1 MKFTERF
8 AIDVDLEEARKR
20 FVNRVYNRA
29 FLSFFLHLSEGER
42 YRIHKEIIS
51 ALGDK
56 YQFHIN
62 LSDQIGNDY
71 HRNLQALEVLF
82 NSINDGYYREK
93 ANDLIVNLL
102 VESEVDLGVRWEN
115 GRFIKSGAKILDDKL
130 VNDVLHWLR
139 DNAYTSV
146 INPFEKGIEHFLHS
160 EKRPEL
166 LSDVITDMYESL
178 EALSKIVTNRPDKD
192 LSSNREL
199 FISKVKASSGY
210 KKLLAEYINYANE
223 FRHAAEE
230 GKTKPSLNPAE
241 VESFIYLTG
250 VFIRLAMQ

>member
-8 AIDVDLEEARKR
+8 DIDIDLEKARRR

-29 FLSFFLHLSEGER
+29 YLSFFLDLNDNER

-51 ALGDK
+51 AMGGK
-56 YQFHIN
+56 YQFHKN
-62 LSDQIGNDY
+62 LSYQIGDDY
-71 HRNLQALEVLF
+71 HRNLQALEVLY
-82 NSINDGYYREK
+82 NSLGDSYYRNK
-93 ANDLIVNLL
+93 ANKLIVSLL
-102 VESEVDLGVRWEN
+102 DESEVNLGVRWEN

-130 VNDVLHWLR
+130 VNDGLHWLR
-139 DNAYTSV
+139 HSAYTSV
-146 INPFEKGIEHFLHS
+146 LNPFEKGIEHFLYS
-160 EKRPEL
+160 EKRPEF

-178 EALSKIVTNRPDKD
+178 EALSKIVTNRPNKD

-223 FRHAAEE
+223 FRHATEE

>member
-8 AIDVDLEEARKR
+8 AIDVDSEEARRR
-20 FVNRVYNRA
+20 FVSRVYNRA
-29 FLSFFLHLSEGER
+29 YLDFFLDLRDNER

-51 ALGDK
+51 ALGDR
-56 YQFHIN
+56 YQFRKN
-62 LSDQIGNDY
+62 LSDQIGDDY
-71 HRNLQALEVLF
+71 HRNLQALEVLY
-82 NSINDGYYREK
+82 NSVVGYYRDK
-93 ANDLIVNLL
+93 ANNLIISLL
-102 VESEVDLGVRWEN
+102 EESEVDLGVRWEN

-210 KKLLAEYINYANE
+210 KKLLAEYINYANQ
-223 FRHAAEE
+223 FRHAAKE
-230 GKTKPSLNPAE
+230 GKTKPSLNSAE

>member
-8 AIDVDLEEARKR
+8 AIDVNLEEARRR

-29 FLSFFLHLSEGER
+29 YLSFFLDLSDNER
-42 YRIHKEIIS
+42 YRIHKEIVS
-51 ALGDK
+51 AIGVK
-56 YQFHIN
+56 YQFREN

-71 HRNLQALEVLF
+71 HRNLQALEVLY
-82 NSINDGYYREK
+82 NSIDDSYYRDK
-93 ANDLIVNLL
+93 ANNLIVSLL
-102 VESEVDLGVRWEN
+102 EESEVDLGIRWEN

-139 DNAYTSV
+139 DSAYISV
-146 INPFEKGIEHFLHS
+146 INPFKKGIKHFLHS
-160 EKRPEL
+160 ETRPEL

-178 EALSKIVTNRPDKD
+178 EALAKIVTNHPNKD